1 MSSPFTIE
9 TRYNYGTARLSH
21 ATETIKFS
29 LAILFGISVIFAF
42 ASKQVLDG
50 PMVYVMTTLIIG
62 VCLVGFFGV
71 DGCIQDVKAIVD
83 DAPPEEQETN
93 VGKVNKAF
101 PYMIFRVLILIVY
114 VAIGGTQL
122 IMLYS

>member
-1 MSSPFTIE
+1 M
-9 TRYNYGTARLSH
+9 
-21 ATETIKFS
+21 
-29 LAILFGISVIFAF
+29 FGISVIFAF

-62 VCLVGFFGV
+62 VCLLGFFGV
-71 DGCIQDVKAIVD
+71 DSSIQDIKAIVD

>member
-1 MSSPFTIE
+1 MF
-9 TRYNYGTARLSH
+9 GTA
-21 ATETIKFS
+21 
-29 LAILFGISVIFAF
+29 VIFAF

-62 VCLVGFFGV
+62 VCLVGYFGV
-71 DGCIQDVKAIVD
+71 DACIQDVKAIVD

-101 PYMIFRVLILIVY
+101 PYMLFRVLILLVY
-114 VAIGGTQL
+114 VAIGGSQL

>member
-29 LAILFGISVIFAF
+29 LAILFGTAVIFAF
-42 ASKQVLDG
+42 SSKQVLDG

-62 VCLVGFFGV
+62 GMSCWFFWSRWMYTRCQGY
-71 DGCIQDVKAIVD
+71 C
-83 DAPPEEQETN
+83 
-93 VGKVNKAF
+93 
-101 PYMIFRVLILIVY
+101 
-114 VAIGGTQL
+114 
-122 IMLYS
+122 